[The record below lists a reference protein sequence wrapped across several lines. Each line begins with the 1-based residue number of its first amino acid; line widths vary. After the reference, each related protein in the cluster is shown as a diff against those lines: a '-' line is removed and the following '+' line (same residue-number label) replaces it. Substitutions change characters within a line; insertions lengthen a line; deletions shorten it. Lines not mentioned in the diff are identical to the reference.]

1 MITSPTYIIEDI
13 AYLKQLK
20 EDLELQY
27 EQLILMKHEFQNF
40 EVPLLGNPVVSTI
53 NELIALRYRV
63 EFQLANYEAYG
74 AFYQDDGIEE
84 KQIEFQVHFNNLR
97 ATTLRLYTEY
107 EDYFRNSLQKVVCMF
122 YKTA

>member
-1 MITSPTYIIEDI
+1 MITSPTYITEDI
-13 AYLKQLK
+13 EYLKQLK

-40 EVPLLGNPVVSTI
+40 DVPLLGNPVVSTI

-74 AFYQDDGIEE
+74 AFYEDEGIGD
-84 KQIEFQVHFNNLR
+84 KQLEFQVHFDNLR

-107 EDYFRNSLQKVVCMF
+107 EDYFRNSLQKVVSMF

>member
-1 MITSPTYIIEDI
+1 MITSPTYITEDI
-13 AYLKQLK
+13 EYLEKLK
-20 EDLELQY
+20 EELELQY

-40 EVPLLGNPVVSTI
+40 EIPLLGNPVVSTI

-74 AFYQDDGIEE
+74 AFYEDEGIEE
-84 KQIEFQVHFNNLR
+84 KQVEFQLHFDSLR

-107 EDYFRNSLQKVVCMF
+107 EDYFRNSLQKVVSMF